1 MSIDVRNI
9 PGKSARASVPN
20 TNRPSAEK
28 ATSSTEAKSAHADS
42 VNLTDT
48 AHNLKKAEQ
57 LLQSAPT
64 VNSERVET
72 ISRTLANGEYQ
83 IDAERIAEKLLQ
95 IEGELAK

>member
-9 PGKSARASVPN
+9 PGKSAPANVPN
-20 TNRPSAEK
+20 TNKPAAEK
-28 ATSSTEAKSAHADS
+28 TASSPEGKAVRTDS

-57 LLQSAPT
+57 SVHSTP
-64 VNSERVET
+64 VVDRERVEA
-72 ISRTLANGEYQ
+72 ISRAIASGEYR
-83 IDAERIAEKLLQ
+83 IDPERIAEKLLQ